1 MTVRIITDSASDIT
15 ADDIAAAGN
24 PALTVLPLSV
34 TFGDTT
40 YADGVDLTHHR
51 FYELLVEGDE
61 LPMTGQVNPY
71 AFEQAISAA
80 REAGEEVVV
89 ITLSGKL
96 SGTNASAVTAA
107 AAFDEGVYVVDSKNV
122 TVGERVL
129 VDYALRLVDEG
140 LPAADIACALEQA
153 REDVHVVGLLDT
165 LEYLRRG
172 GRIPASAAAL
182 GRLLSIKP
190 VITIEDGLVELLGK
204 ARGSKNGRNLLTQ
217 QVEAA
222 GGIDFS
228 MPLALGYAGLDDALL
243 RKYIED
249 SRHIWEGHVSLDE
262 LPIHT
267 VGATIGT
274 HVGPGAIALAFF
286 KLPQA

>member
-15 ADDIAAAGN
+15 AADIAAAGN

-34 TFGDTT
+34 TFGQTT
-40 YADGVDLTHHR
+40 YEDGVDLTHQR
-51 FYELLVEGDE
+51 FYELLVEGDD

-71 AFEQAISAA
+71 AFEQAISSA

-96 SGTNASAVTAA
+96 SGTNASAMTAA
-107 AAFDEGVYVVDSKNV
+107 AAFEDGVYVVDSKSV
-122 TVGERVL
+122 TVGERIL
-129 VDYALRLVDEG
+129 VDYALRLVGEG
-140 LPAADIACALEQA
+140 LGAADIACALEQA

-165 LEYLRRG
+165 LEFLRRG

-182 GRLLSIKP
+182 GKLLSIKP
-190 VITIEDGLVELLGK
+190 VITITDGVVELLGK

-228 MPLALGYAGLDDALL
+228 MPIELAYAGLDDALL
-243 RKYIED
+243 RKYVED
-249 SRHIWEGHVSLDE
+249 SRHIWEGHVELDD
-262 LPIHT
+262 LPVHT

-286 KLPQA
+286 KR

>member
-1 MTVRIITDSASDIT
+1 MAVRIITDSASDIT
-15 ADDIAAAGN
+15 REDVAAAGN
-24 PALTVLPLSV
+24 PALGVLPLSV
-34 TFGDTT
+34 TFGNTT
-40 YADGVDLTHHR
+40 YEDGVNLSHQR
-51 FYELLVEGDE
+51 FYELLVEGDD

-71 AFEQAISAA
+71 AFERAIGEARAA
-80 REAGEEVVV
+80 GDEVIV

-96 SGTNASAVTAA
+96 SGTNASANTAA
-107 AAFDEGVYVVDSKNV
+107 ASFDSGVYVVDSKNV

-129 VDYALRLVDEG
+129 VDYALRLVGEG
-140 LPAADIACALEQA
+140 LSAVDIATALEQA
-153 REDVHVVGLLDT
+153 REDIYVVGLLDT

-182 GRLLSIKP
+182 GKLLSIKP
-190 VITIEDGLVELLGK
+190 VITIEDGAVELLGK

-217 QVEAA
+217 QVETA
-222 GGIDFS
+222 GGIDFA
-228 MPLALGYAGLDDALL
+228 MPIALGYAGLDDALL

-249 SRHIWEGHVSLDE
+249 SRHIWEDHVALED
-262 LPIHT
+262 LPVHS

-286 KLPQA
+286 KQR

>member
-15 ADDIAAAGN
+15 AADIAAAGN
-24 PALTVLPLSV
+24 PALSVLPLSV
-34 TFGDTT
+34 TFGQTT
-40 YADGVDLTHHR
+40 YEDGVDLSHRR
-51 FYELLVEGDE
+51 FYELLVEGDD

-71 AFEQAISAA
+71 AFEQAIAQA

-96 SGTNASAVTAA
+96 SGTNASAMTAA
-107 AAFDEGVYVVDSKNV
+107 AAFEDGVYVVDSKSV
-122 TVGERVL
+122 TVGERIL
-129 VDYALRLVDEG
+129 VDYALRLVGEG
-140 LPAADIACALEQA
+140 LGAADIACALEQA
-153 REDVHVVGLLDT
+153 REDIHVVGLLDT
-165 LEYLRRG
+165 LEFLRRG

-182 GRLLSIKP
+182 GKLLSIKP
-190 VITIEDGLVELLGK
+190 VITITDGVVELLGK

-228 MPLALGYAGLDDALL
+228 MPIELAYAGLDDALL
-243 RKYIED
+243 RKYVED
-249 SRHIWEGHVSLDE
+249 SRHIWEGHVALDD
-262 LPIHT
+262 LPVHT

-286 KLPQA
+286 KR

>member
-1 MTVRIITDSASDIT
+1 MAVRIITDSASDIT
-15 ADDIAAAGN
+15 REDVAAAGN

-34 TFGDTT
+34 TFGNTT
-40 YADGVDLTHHR
+40 YEDGVNLSHQR
-51 FYELLVEGDE
+51 FYELLVEGDD

-71 AFEQAISAA
+71 AFGQAIGEARAA
-80 REAGEEVVV
+80 GDEVIV

-96 SGTNASAVTAA
+96 SGTNASANTAA
-107 AAFDEGVYVVDSKNV
+107 ASFDSGVYVVDSKNV

-129 VDYALRLVDEG
+129 VDYALRLVGEG
-140 LPAADIACALEQA
+140 LSAVDIATALEQA
-153 REDVHVVGLLDT
+153 REDIYVVGLLDT

-182 GRLLSIKP
+182 GKLLSSNP
-190 VITIEDGLVELLGK
+190 GITIEDGAVELLGK

-217 QVEAA
+217 QVETA
-222 GGIDFS
+222 GGIDFA
-228 MPLALGYAGLDDALL
+228 MPIALGYAGLDGALL

-249 SRHIWEGHVSLDE
+249 SRHIWEDHIALED
-262 LPIHT
+262 LPVHS

-286 KLPQA
+286 KQR